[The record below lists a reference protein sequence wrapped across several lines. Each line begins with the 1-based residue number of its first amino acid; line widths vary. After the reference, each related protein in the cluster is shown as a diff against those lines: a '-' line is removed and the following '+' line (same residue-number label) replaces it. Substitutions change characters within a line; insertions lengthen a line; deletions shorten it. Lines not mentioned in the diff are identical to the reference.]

1 MLTKEEEL
9 SDYFEKKNISN
20 EEYRKF
26 ISEKFLKG
34 REDILIEEKITHENL
49 EEEKIKFWKGNREKF
64 QEVDTLIAFASLS
77 SQRKTAF
84 SKSIEIFDGKIKEL
98 ILICS
103 EQTKEE
109 AEKIKIEGVNI
120 IISLIDSPDDFR
132 AINSALQSEIN
143 KRDIDSE
150 RMVIDTTMGFKMVSL
165 AFYKLSTEMNIKSL
179 NWKQVQFINKDK
191 NGREFIVPG
200 SDFINVIDN
209 PKLENYKLYQDINE
223 AVENMNFEAAAYL
236 YNSINNS
243 STYRIYKAV
252 AKIFSYENLIDYESF
267 CETAEKEIKSLRDV
281 KLSKSDKN
289 RFSSILVLLENI
301 IKEKSNSEMFLGDFL
316 SKEKIIKY
324 DIKKGVVNLI
334 EDFSLDFEFCRRNSK
349 DLWLSFA
356 IKILFKRRESFNY
369 IDDKKDEI
377 CDRFNLG
384 KIDKKL
390 VAEMG
395 EERFALLL
403 GKIFEEKV
411 SQSEE
416 SGDFDIEEEDISR
429 LIKESISADFEDN
442 TLNKIFKQCFNFK
455 EEIGKNIYFQN
466 GYFHLKK
473 YDIQID
479 EKELLLYKTKDLAEW
494 FKNMLEE
501 IFENGEF
508 SKERLKKSIESSYKE
523 REEEG
528 ERVKAEKEH
537 KDYEKMK
544 KNRSDKAISRVWKE
558 MVEYF
563 NEKFEE
569 EINNMGIKKISG
581 KKILISNENRLRV
594 NEIYLK

>member
-1 MLTKEEEL
+1 MLTKEDEL
-9 SDYFEKKNISN
+9 NDYFEKKNISN
-20 EEYRKF
+20 DEYRKF

-34 REDILIEEKITHENL
+34 REDVLIEEKIAHENL

-77 SQRKTAF
+77 SQRKPAF

-98 ILICS
+98 ILICTD
-103 EQTKEE
+103 QTKEE

-243 STYRIYKAV
+243 STYRIYKAL

-569 EINNMGIKKISG
+569 EINKIGIKKISG

>member
-1 MLTKEEEL
+1 MLTKEDEL
-9 SDYFEKKNISN
+9 NDYFEKKNISN
-20 EEYRKF
+20 NEYRKF

-34 REDILIEEKITHENL
+34 REDVLIEEKIAHENL

-64 QEVDTLIAFASLS
+64 QEVDTFIAFASLS
-77 SQRKTAF
+77 SQRKPAF

-98 ILICS
+98 ILICTD
-103 EQTKEE
+103 QTKEE

-243 STYRIYKAV
+243 STYRIYKAL

-558 MVEYF
+558 MVESF